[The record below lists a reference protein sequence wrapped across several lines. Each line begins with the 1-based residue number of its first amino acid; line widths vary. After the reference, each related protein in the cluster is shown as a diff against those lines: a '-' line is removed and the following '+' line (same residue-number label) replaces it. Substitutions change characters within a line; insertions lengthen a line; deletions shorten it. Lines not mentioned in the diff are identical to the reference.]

1 MADNRGFH
9 DLTPEE
15 RRADFKGKNALLQRH
30 YEQIPP
36 ALFYAD
42 YLFHDMDEEEF
53 SPSIIMYEWEYLEE
67 EEKYKAKRQPVSIDE
82 LMDYCGRDDVAVN
95 PCGYYNNFPKKRLM
109 RRVYAFVMDVDEV
122 RPATLQHLVE
132 QIESGRF
139 PRPTAITNSGSGVHF
154 FYILEEA
161 LQVGYR
167 EKYLQNFRLAQQIY
181 YMLHSRLKQL
191 YAGVQKHHLG
201 QDYRVV
207 GSLSKY
213 GDVTTAW
220 QSGDFWQ
227 VEELAYFLK
236 IDVAEIYQPMVKASP
251 AMEKYARNIAQDL
264 GLPLPDLNKPREVYD
279 FIKENKDAAY
289 EARQLR
295 REQTGKKRRR
305 SIGWYETTWNM
316 VYTKTKAGN
325 RFNAMRGL
333 AIVAYKCKISEERF
347 EKDINRL
354 SILWQEQRWRGG
366 DPFNADNVEA
376 IMRMFRNGDRYEKTR
391 GDTLEEMLGFRWP
404 GSGKSRSEPLPQNEH
419 LELARLRKVQKKR
432 NGTMRGPEGRPSA
445 EQQVLAWRAEHPEGR
460 KADCHR
466 DTGLDPKTIRK
477 WWGDPPKHQQP
488 AEQPAEPKFFRFTP
502 TGVEEVTAEQMF
514 PRRPSE
520 AELAAIR
527 RYMGKTP

>member
-1 MADNRGFH
+1 MAAPKTKAKAFH
-9 DLTPEE
+9 ELTPEE

-30 YEQIPP
+30 YEPIPP
-36 ALFYAD
+36 ALFYSD

-53 SPSIIMYEWEYLEE
+53 RPSIIMYEWEYLEE
-67 EEKYKAKRQPVSIDE
+67 EGKFKAKRQPVSIDD

-122 RPATLQHLVE
+122 RPGTLEHLVE
-132 QIESGRF
+132 HIEAGRF

-154 FYILEEA
+154 FYILDEA

-167 EKYLQNFRLAQQIY
+167 EKYLQNNRLAQQIY
-181 YMLHSRLKQL
+181 YMLHRRLKDL

-227 VEELAYFLK
+227 IEELAYILQ

-251 AMEKYARNIAQDL
+251 AMTNYAKSIAQEL
-264 GLPLPDLNKPREVYD
+264 GLALPDLNKPREVYD
-279 FIKENKDAAY
+279 FIKDNKDAAY
-289 EARQLR
+289 HARQLR
-295 REQTGKKRRR
+295 REQSGKKRRR

-333 AIVAYKCKISEERF
+333 AIVAYKCRISEERF

-354 SILWQEQRWRGG
+354 SLLWQEQRWRGG
-366 DPFNADNVEA
+366 DPFNPDNVEA
-376 IMRMFRNGDRYEKTR
+376 IMRMFRNGDRYKKTR
-391 GDTLEEMLGFRWP
+391 AETLEEMLGFRWP
-404 GSGKSRSEPLPQNEH
+404 GSNKRRDTPLRQADHVRVMNTFRDIKYPDGSW
-419 LELARLRKVQKKR
+419 RYK
-432 NGTMRGPEGRPSA
+432 TPSA
-445 EQQVLAWRAEHPEGR
+445 QQRVLDWRAEHPEGR

-477 WWGDPPKHQQP
+477 WWDTMPKEDPP
-488 AEQPAEPKFFRFTP
+488 EPAEPKFYRYTP

-514 PRRPSE
+514 PRRPSD
-520 AELAAIR
+520 AELEAIR
-527 RYMGKTP
+527 RYIGKKP